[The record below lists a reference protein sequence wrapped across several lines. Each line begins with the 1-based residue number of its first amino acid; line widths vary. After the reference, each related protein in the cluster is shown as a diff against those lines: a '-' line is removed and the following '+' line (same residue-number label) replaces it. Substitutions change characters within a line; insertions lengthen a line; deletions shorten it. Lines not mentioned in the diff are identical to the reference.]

1 VTRRPS
7 TVWLDLAILGGLG
20 AAVIG
25 VAAWSGTWEISSR
38 EPGRY
43 AAAIVAGL
51 VLWAIAGA
59 WVIARRPRGR
69 AVFLLVIVVAFG
81 ARLALVPHAPDLSG
95 DVNRYVWDGRVQAA
109 GINPYRYAPD
119 DPRLSAL
126 RDPVVHPNINHIDDP
141 TIYPP
146 VAQGVFAGLHQ
157 LGLDTVTRVKLAFSV
172 LDVVSILLIAILLA
186 RIGRPPVWSLLYGW
200 HPLGVMEVGRSG
212 HVDAVAVLLLLA
224 ALVAVAGRRRDGIGG
239 ALLAAG
245 ALVKPSVAAILP
257 AAAGRG
263 RRVWRLP
270 AAFGVTAALA
280 YLPYLGVGSGVLG
293 YLPGYL
299 DEEGFADGRRYYLLA
314 QAERF
319 TGPLD
324 AGPVT
329 ADRWY
334 PALAAVI
341 VGCVAVWC
349 LRDPREDARAMLD
362 RAGLLLV
369 VAFLLG
375 SPSYPWYLLAPLALI
390 PLMSGWIAAPAVAM
404 ACAAPFAYLQWWLD
418 PAPEWPL
425 HLGWGLGTVL
435 LVTTLLGRRRGPGL
449 RPLLWVTSSGVR
461 IVPRW
466 ARSGVESR
474 LGDDSGRA

>member
-1 VTRRPS
+1 MTNRRGTRP
-7 TVWLDLAILGGLG
+7 DLAVLAGMG

-25 VAAWSGTWEISSR
+25 VAAWSGTWDLSR
-38 EPGRY
+38 EHPGSY
-43 AAAIVAGL
+43 SAAVAVGL
-51 VLWAIAGA
+51 ALWALAGV
-59 WVIARRPRGR
+59 WVVTRRPRGR
-69 AVFLLVIVVAFG
+69 AVFLLVLVVAFG
-81 ARLALVPHAPDLSG
+81 ARLVLVPNPPDLSG
-95 DVNRYVWDGRVQAA
+95 DINRYVWDGRVQAA

-172 LDVVSILLIAILLA
+172 LDVLSVLLIGILLA
-186 RIGRPPVWSLLYGW
+186 RIGRPPAWALLYGW

-224 ALVAVAGRRRDGIGG
+224 ALVAVAGRRRDGLGG
-239 ALLAAG
+239 VLLAAG
-245 ALVKPSVAAILP
+245 ALVKPSVAAALP
-257 AAAGRG
+257 AVAGRG
-263 RRVWRLP
+263 RRMWRLP
-270 AAFGVTAALA
+270 AAFGVTAVAA

-324 AGPVT
+324 IGPVT

-334 PALAAVI
+334 PVLAALI
-341 VGCVAVWC
+341 VGGVAVWC
-349 LRDPREDARAMLD
+349 LRDPRDDARAMLD

-375 SPSYPWYLLAPLALI
+375 SPSYPWYLLAPLALV
-390 PLMSGWIAAPAVAM
+390 PLMSAWIAAPAVVIAS
-404 ACAAPFAYLQWWLD
+404 AAPFLYLQWWLD
-418 PAPEWPL
+418 PAPEWPP
-425 HLGWGLGTVL
+425 HLGWGLGAL
-435 LVTTLLGRRRGPGL
+435 ILVITLLRRRRAPGTGGA
-449 RPLLWVTSSGVR
+449 VGVR
-461 IVPRW
+461 FPRSLA
-466 ARSGVESR
+466 ARLPAPGSERSSDQR
-474 LGDDSGRA
+474 FS